1 MRKMPEY
8 LGLHRR
14 TADLTQILLSL
25 MQSRWSVGF
34 TVLRCKIVWT
44 LPPGKG
50 ETKLEKGKTKFFHR
64 IKAKLLWHRTYSHG
78 VRSREPGVQQ
88 RGWRSKKLQS
98 DFRWSLPL
106 YLYPPGGGGG
116 GVLCA
121 QRNNRSRQFDETA
134 AVRGRVDERR
144 HRSILLLSP
153 RASYCG
159 YVWVKA
165 AAISAL
171 CSEWL
176 MSELRAVIRKCG
188 QAPGVVATVDMSRE
202 ISPLE
207 LLTCLLPAHWG
218 RTRRDE
224 ILWIKG
230 PQFR

>member
-1 MRKMPEY
+1 MWV
-8 LGLHRR
+8 
-14 TADLTQILLSL
+14 SL
-25 MQSRWSVGF
+25 FYV
-34 TVLRCKIVWT
+34 
-44 LPPGKG
+44 
-50 ETKLEKGKTKFFHR
+50 
-64 IKAKLLWHRTYSHG
+64 AKLSGHYLQEKVKQSWKREKQNFSTKSKQNFCG
-78 VRSREPGVQQ
+78 IVLTLMVSDPGSLVSSREAEGAKSFKVISGDPS
-88 RGWRSKKLQS
+88 RCIYILREE
-98 DFRWSLPL
+98 
-106 YLYPPGGGGG
+106 GG

-153 RASYCG
+153 SASYCG